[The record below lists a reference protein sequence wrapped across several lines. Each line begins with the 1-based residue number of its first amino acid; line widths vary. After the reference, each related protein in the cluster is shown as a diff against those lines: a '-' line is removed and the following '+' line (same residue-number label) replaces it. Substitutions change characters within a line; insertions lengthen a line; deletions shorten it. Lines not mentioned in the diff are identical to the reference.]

1 MDIDDAKRFLHVRR
15 LAVHSGT
22 PETERTNAKRR
33 LNILRS
39 QHPGIDRAADLLQ
52 KIEDGEHLAE
62 PPPPPPPPGPD
73 AWGGAG
79 LGGLSW
85 GALLTDPAVAMALQ
99 SAASHLGGRMEQAIR
114 SVGGGIALPDV
125 PKKAGYVV
133 DVVEGGEGDE
143 TQDSPYVAIIVRAS
157 KERLEKGG
165 GNQRM
170 LERILGDVAE
180 GLGFDAEDEDDD

>member
-22 PETERTNAKRR
+22 PEKEREAAKRR
-33 LNILRS
+33 LGILRN

-52 KIEDGEHLAE
+52 KIEDGDLAE

-79 LGGLSW
+79 MGGGLAW
-85 GALLTDPAVAMALQ
+85 GALLSDPVVAAALQ
-99 SAASHLGGRMEQAIR
+99 SAAGHIGGRMEQAIR
-114 SVGGGIALPDV
+114 NMGGGLTLPEV

-133 DVVEGGEGDE
+133 DVVEGGEDDE
-143 TQDSPYVAIIVRAS
+143 TPYVALIVRAS
-157 KERLEKGG
+157 KERLYKGG

-170 LERILGDVAE
+170 LERILGDVTE
-180 GLGFDAEDEDDD
+180 GLGFEEDEDD

>member
-1 MDIDDAKRFLHVRR
+1 MDIDDAKKFLHVRR

-22 PETERTNAKRR
+22 PEAERNAANRR
-33 LNILRS
+33 LNTLRN
-39 QHPGIDRAADLLQ
+39 QHPDIDRAADLLQ
-52 KIEDGEHLAE
+52 KIEDGDLAE

-79 LGGLSW
+79 MGGLSW

-133 DVVEGGEGDE
+133 DVVEGGEGGE
-143 TQDSPYVAIIVRAS
+143 AEDSPYVALIVRAS

-170 LERILGDVAE
+170 LERILGEVTE
-180 GLGFDAEDEDDD
+180 GLGFEEDEDDD